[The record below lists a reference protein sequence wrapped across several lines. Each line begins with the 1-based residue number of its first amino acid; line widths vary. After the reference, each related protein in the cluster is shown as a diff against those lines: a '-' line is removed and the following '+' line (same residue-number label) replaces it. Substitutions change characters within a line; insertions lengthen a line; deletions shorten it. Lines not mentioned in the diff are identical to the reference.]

1 MKRFVEGASR
11 LQSTLF
17 PEQIDDYIA
26 EDNPVRV
33 IDVFVDEMDLLKMG
47 FKIIPADTGRPS
59 YHPATML
66 KIYIYGYLNRVC
78 QGQSKFVPSWRSKSV
93 PLGLKNIGY

>member
-1 MKRFVEGASR
+1 MKLMKRFVEGASR

-17 PEQIDDYIA
+17 PDQLDDYIV

-33 IDVFVDEMDLLKMG
+33 IDVFVDEMDLCKMG
-47 FKIIPADTGRPS
+47 FKVIPADTGRPS

-66 KIYIYGYLNRVC
+66 KIYIYALLSGESYLKLNGFC
-78 QGQSKFVPSWRSKSV
+78 FDFPEANGA
-93 PLGLKNIGY
+93 

>member
-11 LQSTLF
+11 QQWTLF
-17 PEQIDDYIA
+17 LDQFEDYIL

-33 IDVFVDEMDLLKMG
+33 IDVFVDETNLLKKG
-47 FKIIPADTGRPS
+47 FKVIPADTGRPS

-66 KIYIYGYLNRVC
+66 KIYIYGY
-78 QGQSKFVPSWRSKSV
+78 
-93 PLGLKNIGY
+93 